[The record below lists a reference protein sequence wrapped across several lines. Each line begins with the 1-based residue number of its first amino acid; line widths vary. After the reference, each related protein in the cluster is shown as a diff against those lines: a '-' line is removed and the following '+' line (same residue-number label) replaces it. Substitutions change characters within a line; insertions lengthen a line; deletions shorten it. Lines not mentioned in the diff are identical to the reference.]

1 MPEVKIL
8 NVEPETIVIARHP
21 ISSYEKTAVISAK
34 EKASEAGMVR

>member
-21 ISSYEKTAVISAK
+21 VSSYEKTATIQAK
-34 EKASEAGMVR
+34 TKVEEAGMAR